1 MSRLRLDI
9 VYSIQTGRSY
19 CIYYKK
25 SVVTKKLALL
35 NDKYCQTYNS
45 ITKKQQPPPPPP
57 QKKKKKKN
65 SC

>member
-25 SVVTKKLALL
+25 SVFTKKLALL
-35 NDKYCQTYNS
+35 NDKYWQTYNS
-45 ITKKQQPPPPPP
+45 ITKNNNRPPPPP
-57 QKKKKKKN
+57 KKKKKKN